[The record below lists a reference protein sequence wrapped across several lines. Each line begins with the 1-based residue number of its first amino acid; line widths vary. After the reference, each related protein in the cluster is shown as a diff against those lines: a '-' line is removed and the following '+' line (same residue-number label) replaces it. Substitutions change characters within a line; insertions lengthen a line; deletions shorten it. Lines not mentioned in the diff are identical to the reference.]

1 MENIRKLWEELSKLD
16 QEEFLDKSD
25 YEDFNYYLSDPC
37 GVLMEMANLRGNDVL
52 LEKHLPFSFYFSSKS
67 KVHNRHA
74 IRAKI
79 LWNPSKAP
87 ADADGY
93 MELHGEYEYV
103 LGSHK
108 YKPTAKELKI
118 ARDFFKKYKVLFAA
132 VWEEKLDDADVQHY
146 LEGYIN
152 FKFLLTKFYNV
163 SEKNFYNVNHCKNLN
178 ELEQCVRQNKIFS
191 MND

>member
-1 MENIRKLWEELSKLD
+1 MENFYKLWEELNQIE
-16 QEEFLDKSD
+16 QEEFIDKSD
-25 YEDFNYYLSDPC
+25 YETFQDYIKEPSQ
-37 GVLMEMANLRGNDVL
+37 VLLEMANLRGNDIKV
-52 LEKHLPFSFYFSSKS
+52 EPQLPFSFYFSSKS

-79 LWNPSKAP
+79 LWNPSRSP

-93 MELHGEYEYV
+93 MELHGDYEYIP
-103 LGSHK
+103 GSHK
-108 YKPTAKELKI
+108 YRPTAKELKI

-146 LEGYIN
+146 LEGYID
-152 FKFLLTKFYNV
+152 FKNTINKFYNI
-163 SEKNFYNVNHCKNLN
+163 SEQEYYEINHCNTLT
-178 ELEQCVRQNKIFS
+178 ELEQCIREHNIFN